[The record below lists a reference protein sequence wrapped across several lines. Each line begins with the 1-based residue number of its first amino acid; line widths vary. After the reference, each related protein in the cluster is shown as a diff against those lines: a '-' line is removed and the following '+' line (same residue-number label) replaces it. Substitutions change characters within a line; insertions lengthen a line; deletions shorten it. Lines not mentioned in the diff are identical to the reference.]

1 MVCLRFMQ
9 TVCHL
14 FSLLSRDTYPNRN
27 IVEISENSENHLKA
41 IVAWRQA
48 AEGDGVGR
56 VPKYRH
62 EKRGGEG
69 KALKIGARGWQS

>member
-1 MVCLRFMQ
+1 MFQSEHNV
-9 TVCHL
+9 V
-14 FSLLSRDTYPNRN
+14 SNRN